1 MTSTTTHRGA
11 EALPRCV
18 VIVRRARACSLS
30 VESAGVLDAESG
42 RGGSEAQGD
51 KGVTVTGQ
59 WRAAICVLAVLA
71 VISCA
76 ANLAPAEDILQAGTE
91 DERDNVLGRLLNER
105 APILAFSQRSRRER
119 EAESTR
125 PPGKWEEGSEV
136 GALTAS
142 REALS
147 SVVGAVR
154 KTVDRI
160 RGRLGGRAA
169 SPAPAF
175 IIDKSVSVDE
185 LGLLGDSTTPLIV
198 GPWSSEVGFE
208 LFGTGFRSCAGP
220 RAIRPR
226 SGPDHR
232 RLSRRRVVMV
242 RRRGLALRRCV

>member
-1 MTSTTTHRGA
+1 M
-11 EALPRCV
+11 
-18 VIVRRARACSLS
+18 
-30 VESAGVLDAESG
+30 
-42 RGGSEAQGD
+42 
-51 KGVTVTGQ
+51 
-59 WRAAICVLAVLA
+59 
-71 VISCA
+71 
-76 ANLAPAEDILQAGTE
+76 
-91 DERDNVLGRLLNER
+91 LGRLLNER

-185 LGLLGDSTTPLIV
+185 LGLLGDSTTPFIV

-208 LFGTGFRSCAGP
+208 LSVTGFRSCAGLE
-220 RAIRPR
+220 RVRPR
-226 SGPDHR
+226 SERIIAVSRGGASSWYTTWPR
-232 RLSRRRVVMV
+232 ASSMCLNLSARTSIAIRISERVRGSGQQKQFDVGEFDRTLVNRV
-242 RRRGLALRRCV
+242 RESLGAEEARAPSSVRHVHAVPALLE